1 MIGAAAFLPSVFLCV
16 RVRETEVGDGRKEG
30 KKGRWEKERNPVLQI
45 RDTNKGSGIK
55 QHPPKN
61 QPIVECRGRIGGDSL
76 SVISFWS

>member
-1 MIGAAAFLPSVFLCV
+1 MIGAAAFLPSFFLCV

-30 KKGRWEKERNPVLQI
+30 KRAVGKKRETPCSKI
-45 RDTNKGSGIK
+45 RATNKGSGIK
-55 QHPPKN
+55 QHPKN